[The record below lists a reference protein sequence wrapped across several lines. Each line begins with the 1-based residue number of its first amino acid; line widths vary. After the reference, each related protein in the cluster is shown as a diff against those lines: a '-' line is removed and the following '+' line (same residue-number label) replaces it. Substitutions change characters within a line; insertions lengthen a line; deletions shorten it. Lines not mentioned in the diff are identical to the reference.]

1 MLLEDSPDMRKS
13 RFVALKMQWRTGTFG
28 MNIRHVECLGLGNK
42 LGAWGKGKWS
52 IFDNSFYWK
61 NRNV

>member
-1 MLLEDSPDMRKS
+1 MLLEDSPDMRKNRS
-13 RFVALKMQWRTGTFG
+13 VALKMQWRRGTFG
-28 MNIRHVECLGLGNK
+28 MNIRRVECLGFGNK
-42 LGAWGKGKWS
+42 LGAWRKGKWS